1 MTIPA
6 TILVVDDEPAM
17 LQAVA
22 QMLRAHEFHV
32 LTAEDGLQAL
42 QVLAGQSPDL
52 IITDIMMPR
61 MNGYQLYE
69 RVSAN
74 PSWVWIPFLFLSG
87 KSDEADLRFGKE
99 LGVDDYLTKPVEP
112 EDLLAAVLGRL
123 KRFGQLESERAKTAP
138 LPTPERDA
146 HAFRTRYG
154 LTEREADVMR
164 LLVRGMTNDEI
175 ALDLRIAP
183 TTVKTHVSNI
193 LSKLGVGSRAE
204 AVAQALGVGGTSA

>member
-17 LQAVA
+17 LQAVTE
-22 QMLRAHEFHV
+22 MLQAHEFHV
-32 LTAEDGLQAL
+32 LTAQDGLQAL
-42 QVLAGQSPDL
+42 QVLGQHSPDL

-74 PSWVWIPFLFLSG
+74 PSWTWIPFLFLSG
-87 KSDEADLRFGKE
+87 KSEEADMRFGKE
-99 LGVDDYLTKPVEP
+99 LGVDDYLTKPVDP

-123 KRFGQLESERAKTAP
+123 KRFGRLEGQRAKMP
-138 LPTPERDA
+138 VPPTPEQDVQ
-146 HAFRTRYG
+146 AFQTRYG
-154 LTEREADVMR
+154 LTEREGEVLR
-164 LLVRGMTNDEI
+164 LMVRGMTNEEI

-183 TTVKTHVSNI
+183 TTAKSHVSNI
-193 LSKLGVGSRAE
+193 LSKLGVGSRVE
-204 AVAQALGVGGTSA
+204 AVALALGAGGAPR

>member
-6 TILVVDDEPAM
+6 TILVVDDESAM
-17 LQAVA
+17 LNAVA
-22 QMLRAHEFHV
+22 DILRAHEFHM

-42 QVLAGQSPDL
+42 QLLGEHTPDL

-74 PSWVWIPFLFLSG
+74 PDWVWIPFLFLSG
-87 KSDEADLRFGKE
+87 KSDEADVRFGKE
-99 LGVDDYLTKPVEP
+99 LGADDYLTKPVDP

-123 KRFGQLESERAKTAP
+123 KRFGRLEAQHAKAP
-138 LPTPERDA
+138 LRPTPEKDA
-146 HAFRTRYG
+146 QAFQARYG
-154 LTEREADVMR
+154 LTEREGEVLR
-164 LLVRGMTNDEI
+164 LMVRGLTNEEI

-193 LSKLGVGSRAE
+193 LSKLGVGRRVE
-204 AVAQALGVGGTSA
+204 AVAMALGVGGAPA

>member
-22 QMLRAHEFHV
+22 QMLRSHEFHV

-74 PSWVWIPFLFLSG
+74 PSWIWIWIPFLFLSG

-99 LGVDDYLTKPVEP
+99 LGVDDYLTKPVDQ
-112 EDLLAAVLGRL
+112 EDLLAAVLGQL
-123 KRFGQLESERAKTAP
+123 KRFGRLEGQRAKMP
-138 LPTPERDA
+138 VPPTPEQDVQ
-146 HAFRTRYG
+146 AFQTRYG
-154 LTEREADVMR
+154 LTEREGEVLR
-164 LLVRGMTNDEI
+164 LMVRGMTNEEI

-183 TTVKTHVSNI
+183 TTVKSHVSNI
-193 LSKLGVGSRAE
+193 LSKLGAGSRAE
-204 AVAQALGVGGTSA
+204 A

>member
-22 QMLRAHEFHV
+22 EMLRAHEFHV

-42 QVLAGQSPDL
+42 QVLGEQSPDL

-61 MNGYQLYE
+61 MNGYQLHQ

-74 PSWVWIPFLFLSG
+74 PSWIWIPFLFLSG

-99 LGVDDYLTKPVEP
+99 LGVDDYLTKPVDP

-123 KRFGQLESERAKTAP
+123 KRFGRLEGQRAKMAVP
-138 LPTPERDA
+138 PTPEQDVQ
-146 HAFRTRYG
+146 AFQERHG
-154 LTEREADVMR
+154 LTEREGEVLR
-164 LLVRGMTNDEI
+164 LLVRGMANEEI

-183 TTVKTHVSNI
+183 TTVKSHVSNI

-204 AVAQALGVGGTSA
+204 AVAMALGVGGVPG